1 MYKFSIKNLCHKND
15 INIENVYEVAVGA
28 NATMMHLLLGI
39 DTITIGKSP
48 YATIFFQK
56 RKIYGRKVLEL
67 KYHHLEDYTVY
78 QGVSSFIGADIVAG
92 AVVAGLKHTKDN
104 VFFLLILEQM
114 EK

>member
-1 MYKFSIKNLCHKND
+1 
-15 INIENVYEVAVGA
+15 
-28 NATMMHLLLGI
+28 MMHLLLGI

-48 YATIFFQK
+48 YATIFSK
-56 RKIYGRKVLEL
+56 EKNLWAESIGIKISPFGRLYCL
-67 KYHHLEDYTVY
+67 PG
-78 QGVSSFIGADIVAG
+78 GVSSFIGADIVAG